1 MPKQSAVQNHPF
13 DRNQPPASIMS
24 ILEQRSL
31 IWGEAATDYDALF
44 MAILEE
50 IEPITTLQWLHV
62 KHLTDLAWEIH
73 RYRRLKA
80 KMIDLARRDAVQE
93 LLTPLIVGPPETL
106 QAYEQ
111 ESEVRRIA
119 NDLQYGSE
127 AKHVRAL
134 QDLKRLGIT
143 LDDITTQSMV
153 LSLPDVG
160 RVESLIASAEGR
172 MVLLLREVNRL
183 KDDFVARLQ
192 KTAGAIQDGTF
203 AGTTPADLE
212 PPQ

>member
-1 MPKQSAVQNHPF
+1 
-13 DRNQPPASIMS
+13 
-24 ILEQRSL
+24 
-31 IWGEAATDYDALF
+31 
-44 MAILEE
+44 
-50 IEPITTLQWLHV
+50 LQWLHV
-62 KHLTDLAWEIH
+62 KNLTDLAWEIH

-80 KMIDLARRDAVQE
+80 NMINLARRDAVKE

-127 AKHVRAL
+127 TRHARAL
-134 QDLKRLGIT
+134 QDLERLGIK

-160 RVESLIASAEGR
+160 RIESLIASAEGR

-183 KDDFVARLQ
+183 KDDFVTRLQ

-203 AGTTPADLE
+203 AGAA
-212 PPQ
+212 PPESEAPQ